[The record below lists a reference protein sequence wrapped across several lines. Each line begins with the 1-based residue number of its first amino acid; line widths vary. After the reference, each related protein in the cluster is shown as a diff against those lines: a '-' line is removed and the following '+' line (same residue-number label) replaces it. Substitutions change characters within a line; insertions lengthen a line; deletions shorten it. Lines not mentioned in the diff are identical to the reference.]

1 MRPYASYK
9 PGPSVSSCCVLST
22 NAAVIEVT
30 AGGEVSEPTYR
41 FSDAS
46 GNALATLVGNSTALS
61 ASADLVTG
69 NGNSVDELATAMAS
83 LQAILAQ
90 LNATVAQLD
99 AQVTSLA
106 TRLELAEAAISTLQT
121 ALAAKLDLSA
131 ASSYLTSAS
140 AAAIYAS
147 ETELFNVLA
156 RQHLSGR
163 CHFHNS
169 KHTCYQGCSS
179 CNFCSNQGSQTF
191 LNCAKLCAMTTNCR
205 SFDYSGSTCML
216 VNHPNKPNDRG
227 SSPDSG
233 GTCYLMNLF
242 YDRSEQIHPCAVC

>member
-61 ASADLVTG
+61 ASADVVTG

-83 LQAILAQ
+83 LQAIIAQ

-99 AQVTSLA
+99 A
-106 TRLELAEAAISTLQT
+106 RLELAEAAISTLQT
-121 ALAAKLDLSA
+121 ALAAKLDSSD
-131 ASSYLTSAS
+131 ASSYIPRLLLRPST
-140 AAAIYAS
+140 
-147 ETELFNVLA
+147 LR
-156 RQHLSGR
+156 RQS
-163 CHFHNS
+163 
-169 KHTCYQGCSS
+169 CS
-179 CNFCSNQGSQTF
+179 T
-191 LNCAKLCAMTTNCR
+191 
-205 SFDYSGSTCML
+205 Y
-216 VNHPNKPNDRG
+216 
-227 SSPDSG
+227 
-233 GTCYLMNLF
+233 
-242 YDRSEQIHPCAVC
+242 

>member
-1 MRPYASYK
+1 MNVNAALRLLQAGALSFLL
-9 PGPSVSSCCVLST
+9 LST

-61 ASADLVTG
+61 ASADVVTG

-83 LQAILAQ
+83 LQAIIAQ

-99 AQVTSLA
+99 A
-106 TRLELAEAAISTLQT
+106 RLELAEAAISTLQT
-121 ALAAKLDLSA
+121 ALAAKLDSSD
-131 ASSYLTSAS
+131 ASSYITSAS

-163 CHFHNS
+163 CHFANS
-169 KHTCYQGCSS
+169 KHLCSS
-179 CNFCSNQGSQTF
+179 YNFCSNQGSQTF